1 MMRKLLIFMLVL
13 GMASLA
19 QAGFVIVNN
28 YDVDGTVDLDAASP
42 GTERTDTYF
51 ILGIDTGTLTGG
63 NIHASSPVDASV
75 FTAYNHPAVTGLGLD
90 GWFLT
95 IDDYTASAPFSA
107 GNYFENFDVTT
118 TGGWAY
124 FLEAGGSLASPI
136 DKVYIPEPMTIALLG
151 LGGLF
156 LRRRR

>member
-13 GMASLA
+13 GIASLA
-19 QAGFVIVNN
+19 QAGFVIVDN
-28 YDVDGTVDLDAASP
+28 YSVDGTVDIDAASP
-42 GTERTDTYF
+42 GTESTDNYF
-51 ILGIDTGTLTGG
+51 ILGIDSGTLTGG
-63 NIHASSPVDASV
+63 SVHASTPVDLSSLVAH
-75 FTAYNHPAVTGLGLD
+75 NHGAVTALGLD
-90 GWFLT
+90 GWFIG
-95 IDDYTASAPFSA
+95 IDDGTASAPFAA
-107 GNYFENFDVTT
+107 GNYFENFVVTT
-118 TGGWAY
+118 TGGWVY